1 MSIRPGFAINP
12 PVPLPEEP
20 LGVSEVTEDRPKPG
34 KVIENI
40 LYTAIVS
47 CMELIHKKG
56 NIWNRAGSIKYRGP
70 KSVKLEDQKNG

>member
-34 KVIENI
+34 KVIE
-40 LYTAIVS
+40 TAIVS
-47 CMELIHKKG
+47 CMELIQKG
-56 NIWNRAGSIKYRGP
+56 VIFKIELGS
-70 KSVKLEDQKNG
+70 

>member
-34 KVIENI
+34 KVIEKHP
-40 LYTAIVS
+40 LHSYS
-47 CMELIHKKG
+47 
-56 NIWNRAGSIKYRGP
+56 
-70 KSVKLEDQKNG
+70 